1 MLHPYFKR
9 EKGSYDVYV
18 LWVTEKYGWGREPPA
33 FRRAVAW
40 GAFVIGKHRPDPLS
54 LREEFGPR
62 AGEAAQERLRWGRR
76 VSRGDRQAV
85 LAVTPTVPC
94 GQSQPPLA

>member
-40 GAFVIGKHRPDPLS
+40 GVFVIGKHRPDPYLS
-54 LREEFGPR
+54 GKNSAR
-62 AGEAAQERLRWGRR
+62 
-76 VSRGDRQAV
+76 V
-85 LAVTPTVPC
+85 LARRPRNGC
-94 GQSQPPLA
+94 GGAAG